1 MFSVALDTPIT
12 WEIHFYY
19 NLINFFFNL
28 FFFSYLKNIA
38 VCGKGRCNVSCETM

>member
-19 NLINFFFNL
+19 NLINFFSIY
-28 FFFSYLKNIA
+28 FFPYLKNIA
-38 VCGKGRCNVSCETM
+38 VCGKGRCNVSRETM